1 MSHGLLWLPLL
12 VVFPLITA
20 LGWLERRRQRLFRE
34 WADGAELSK
43 LDDCGGARLISG
55 LLSWSVFESG
65 TLVEMGQFEV
75 KTLEKVEL
83 LALGSGEAPHTEES
97 QGACRLRLISGSN
110 HADVPFADAERARRW
125 ITELMTRSRCE
136 L

>member
-34 WADGAELSK
+34 WAEGAELAK
-43 LDDCGGARLISG
+43 LDDCGGARLLNG
-55 LLSWSVFESG
+55 FLNWSAFESG
-65 TLVEMGQFEV
+65 KLIEKGSFEV

-83 LALGSGEAPHTEES
+83 LALGSGEAPLTDES
-97 QGACRLRLISGSN
+97 QGACRLRLISDGG
-110 HADVPFADAERARRW
+110 HQDVPFADADRARRW
-125 ITELMTRSRCE
+125 IAELMARSRCE

>member
-34 WADGAELSK
+34 WAEGAELSK
-43 LDDCGGARLISG
+43 LDDCGGARLIEG
-55 LLSWSVFESG
+55 VLSWSGFESG
-65 TLVEMGQFEV
+65 KLVEKGQFEV

-83 LALGSGEAPHTEES
+83 LALGSGEAPLTDEA
-97 QGACRLRLISGSN
+97 QGACRLRLISGN
-110 HADVPFADAERARRW
+110 QHKDVPFADADRARRW
-125 ITELMTRSRCE
+125 IAELMARSRCE

>member
-34 WADGAELSK
+34 WAEGAELSK
-43 LDDCGGARLISG
+43 LDDCAGARLING

-83 LALGSGEAPHTEES
+83 LALGSGEAPLTEES

-110 HADVPFADAERARRW
+110 HAAVPFAVAERARRW
-125 ITELMTRSRCE
+125 ITELMARSRCE

>member
-20 LGWLERRRQRLFRE
+20 LGWLERRQQPSRE
-34 WADGAELSK
+34 TAAAGAELSK
-43 LDDCGGARLISG
+43 LDDCGGARLVNG
-55 LLSWSVFESG
+55 VLAWSVFESG
-65 TLVEMGQFEV
+65 KLVAKGQFEV

-83 LALGSGEAPHTEES
+83 LALGSGEAPLTDES
-97 QGACRLRLISGSN
+97 QGACRLRLISGSE
-110 HADVPFADAERARRW
+110 HKDVPFADADRARGW
-125 ITELMTRSRCE
+125 IAELMARSRCE

>member
-34 WADGAELSK
+34 WAEGAELSK
-43 LDDCGGARLISG
+43 LDDCGGARLIEG
-55 LLSWSVFESG
+55 VLSWSGFESG
-65 TLVEMGQFEV
+65 KLVEKGQFEV

-83 LALGSGEAPHTEES
+83 LALRSGEAPLTDEA
-97 QGACRLRLISGSN
+97 QGACRLRLISGRQ
-110 HADVPFADAERARRW
+110 HKDVPFADAERARRW
-125 ITELMTRSRCE
+125 IAELMARSRCE